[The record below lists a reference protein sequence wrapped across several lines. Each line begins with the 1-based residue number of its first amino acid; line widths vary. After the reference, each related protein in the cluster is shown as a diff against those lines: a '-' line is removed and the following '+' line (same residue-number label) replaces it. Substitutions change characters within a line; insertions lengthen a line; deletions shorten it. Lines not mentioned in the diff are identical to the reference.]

1 MTKELLLASAR
12 DASLALR
19 VGAQQVRVELTAKQ
33 LKRAEQRIRELQDA
47 YKRARDN
54 LMSIAKKAMQLKR
67 QAEDEAPWDEYEE
80 AFATLSDDLED
91 LRGCIENNRAS
102 LECFRGDVSIR
113 EIYERVAAEI
123 EREEANLQ
131 ELEDFVNNGED
142 KVNAI
147 KESWHAKLKDVVAQ
161 IDSSFKEFFK
171 DIGCV
176 GEIVLDDEDADISK
190 WGIQRRAQF
199 RKNTKLTT
207 MTAEEQSGGEKSV
220 GTIMYL
226 MALQSLTKCPFRVV
240 DEINQGMDVYNERKV
255 FQRITKSSCGSK
267 LPQYFLITPKLITGL
282 QYHRDTKVM
291 VILNGPWNKIK
302 QEYWDAKKF
311 VACGRQLKRSG
322 GTSRESDASLAPAK
336 KRARVKAEA
345 AG

>member
-1 MTKELLLASAR
+1 
-12 DASLALR
+12 
-19 VGAQQVRVELTAKQ
+19 
-33 LKRAEQRIRELQDA
+33 
-47 YKRARDN
+47 
-54 LMSIAKKAMQLKR
+54 MSIAKKAMQLKR

-80 AFATLSDDLED
+80 AFANLSDDLED

-113 EIYERVAAEI
+113 EIYKRVAVEI

-311 VACGRQLKRSG
+311 VTCGRQLKRTG
-322 GTSRESDASLAPAK
+322 GAGISRESDSSPVPAK
-336 KRARVKAEA
+336 KRARIKAEA